1 MIAESLRQIAHLVQ
15 GMRAAGVEPVED
27 LSGAIWGRVGGG
39 DDLLDFV
46 EGHIPE
52 IGVRVPEIGARRW
65 GIRHYFVNVVHSVN
79 ILVEMAGWGQAEQF
93 ILYHWLSFGRDLCFA
108 GGERE
113 TGRYSS
119 RLYVLNLLFLI

>member
-1 MIAESLRQIAHLVQ
+1 MIAESLRQIAHLVE

-46 EGHIPE
+46 EGHISE

-65 GIRHYFVNVVHSVN
+65 GIRHYFVNVVHSVD

-93 ILYHWLSFGRDLCFA
+93 ILYLSAIFSA
-108 GGERE
+108 E
-113 TGRYSS
+113 TC
-119 RLYVLNLLFLI
+119 VLRVVNVKPGDIVLEFMF

>member
-1 MIAESLRQIAHLVQ
+1 MIAESLRQIAHLVE

-65 GIRHYFVNVVHSVN
+65 GIRHYFVNVVHSVD

-93 ILYHWLSFGRDLCFA
+93 ILYLSAIFRPRFVFCGW
-108 GGERE
+108 
-113 TGRYSS
+113 
-119 RLYVLNLLFLI
+119 